1 MHDGCST
8 NVEDNIQNLKILLA
22 PNIKSDADKR
32 LVVICSKWMEGK
44 DSYEL
49 IMESEGTLK
58 IDKGISIDDNV
69 INYYNDWLCKP
80 DSERKLGRLICD
92 EIAYYLYDGNTYSKC
107 DKGKCGDL
115 DKEMPK
121 AFKNAFNYRACP
133 DGYDYRAKY
142 IGDLTN
148 VCVKSVCNGVSIN
161 LYTDNDNCG
170 TCGKKCENT
179 TCVNGKCDIVKG
191 NEGLVLCDGKY
202 INPNTSTDHCGA
214 KGNCS
219 VKKNEFN
226 DPNYAGEKCPEN
238 RKFCTNGRCNVE
250 CVSGQIVCD
259 EQCVNPLTD
268 IAYCGARG
276 KCNNDASD
284 DKDYKGVACAEGY
297 VCSDGNCGLTCAKGQ
312 IKCGSKCIDPLE
324 NKTYCGAKGTCEG
337 DDEKQD
343 NFKGE
348 ICEEG
353 SVCSEGKCS
362 VTCVSGQIVCNGKC
376 IDPKADNTYC
386 GAKGVCNNDSTDSE
400 NYKGAT
406 CTNGRVCSNG
416 SCDLTCETGKI
427 ICDNKC
433 VDPKADN
440 IYCGAK
446 AGCTGATQCSG
457 VTPLCSGG
465 KCVSTCIGNQIV
477 CGDRCVDPSSDNS
490 YCGAKGAC
498 NNDSISSTDYKG
510 ATCRDGR
517 ICSNGT
523 CALTCETGKI
533 ICNNKCVDPKTDNTY
548 CGAKGVCNNDST
560 DSENYKGATCKD
572 GRVCSKG
579 TCALTCET
587 GKIICDNKC
596 VDPKTDNTYCGA
608 KEGCTEAKKCSGVT
622 PLCYDGKCVSTCVGN
637 QIVCGGRCV
646 DPSSDNSYCGAKGAC
661 NDTSTSSTDYKGAT
675 CRDGRICSNGT
686 CALTCETGKIICD
699 NKCVDPKADN
709 LYCGA
714 KGKCNSAS
722 VSDANYRG
730 KECADGTKCTDRVC
744 EISCV
749 GDQIACDGECIDPKT
764 NPYYCGATGDCKKPN
779 HGTNCTNS
787 STNKLCA
794 GGKCT
799 SSCPTGQTQCD
810 GFCINLV
817 ATNVESCTN
826 DNIKCKVGYG
836 NCDNDV
842 ANGCE
847 IDTNNDNAHCR
858 VCGNACTKEKVEHSQ
873 SVQCSSGACKATSC
887 ESGYK
892 LQNGTCVPSDTLDC
906 CGDKCT
912 NCYEVYP
919 NMDEG
924 KCVSSQCV
932 LESCKGGYTPDSTKK
947 KCVEIECSSDTECG
961 DSGECKNRQ
970 CKCGNNPA
978 CLGNTPICNNNG
990 QCVAC
995 TSETHCPSKLN
1006 YTVTC
1011 NNNTCDYQC
1020 KTGYHNENGGCVK
1033 NTPDNCGSDGK
1044 CENDTPYC
1052 EENKGRCVKC
1062 TSKSHCSTNGSGVCD
1077 TDTNTCVY
1085 TSCKDGF
1092 TLSENHDSCVPTKT
1106 RCGTSATDCT
1116 MIPNIL
1122 NADSVSCDN
1131 GFCKVTLCKPDSNTH
1146 VYNPLNEHGQ
1156 CEANNVENCGEH
1168 GNKCEV
1174 EAGSGQTVKC
1184 DASPVQCKYSCA
1196 DEFTDCSSASTS
1208 SETENGSL
1216 ICLQK
1221 GWRSSDLTKD
1231 ECKSCVNGGCKTGET
1246 CKRIGA
1252 FKSYS
1257 YSCQ

>member
-1 MHDGCST
+1 MI
-8 NVEDNIQNLKILLA
+8 NQPKIYALWMMLFA
-22 PNIKSDADKR
+22 RGGHEKLICNGIEYYKISKSDNDKY
-32 LVVICSKWMEGK
+32 K
-44 DSYEL
+44 
-49 IMESEGTLK
+49 
-58 IDKGISIDDNV
+58 
-69 INYYNDWLCKP
+69 
-80 DSERKLGRLICD
+80 KL
-92 EIAYYLYDGNTYSKC
+92 DGNERSIVEKS
-107 DKGKCGDL
+107 
-115 DKEMPK
+115 MPR
-121 AFKNAFNYRACP
+121 AFINTFNYRVCP
-133 DGYDYRAKY
+133 SGYSIRLEY
-142 IGDLTN
+142 ILELRN
-148 VCVKSVCNGVSIN
+148 VCAKSVCNDFVVN
-161 LYTDNDNCG
+161 LYTDNTNCG
-170 TCGKKCENT
+170 TCENNCSSKGAGY
-179 TCVNGKCDIVKG
+179 TCVSGECIAADKSK
-191 NEGLVLCDGKY
+191 VLCNGVF
-202 INPNTSTDHCGA
+202 INP
-214 KGNCS
+214 K
-219 VKKNEFN
+219 N
-226 DPNYAGEKCPEN
+226 DPNYCGATGNCEGKNEGETCSGITPLCSEGK
-238 RKFCTNGRCNVE
+238 
-250 CVSGQIVCD
+250 CVSTCVGGQIVCD
-259 EQCVNPLTD
+259 
-268 IAYCGARG
+268 
-276 KCNNDASD
+276 
-284 DKDYKGVACAEGY
+284 
-297 VCSDGNCGLTCAKGQ
+297 
-312 IKCGSKCIDPLE
+312 
-324 NKTYCGAKGTCEG
+324 
-337 DDEKQD
+337 
-343 NFKGE
+343 
-348 ICEEG
+348 
-353 SVCSEGKCS
+353 
-362 VTCVSGQIVCNGKC
+362 GKC

-498 NNDSISSTDYKG
+498 NNDSISSTD
-510 ATCRDGR
+510 
-517 ICSNGT
+517 
-523 CALTCETGKI
+523 
-533 ICNNKCVDPKTDNTY
+533 
-548 CGAKGVCNNDST
+548 
-560 DSENYKGATCKD
+560 YKGATCKD